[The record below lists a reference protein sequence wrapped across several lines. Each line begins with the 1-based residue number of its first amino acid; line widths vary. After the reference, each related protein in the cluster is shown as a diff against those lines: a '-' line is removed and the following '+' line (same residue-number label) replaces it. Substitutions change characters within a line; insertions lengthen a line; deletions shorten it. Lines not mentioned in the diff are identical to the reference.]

1 MTWTPDPSII
11 ITAEQKAAALQ
22 EQTRTALW
30 AERDRRFEE
39 TRWLVERHSEELL
52 LGRPTSLS
60 ASEYAELLAY
70 RQDLRD
76 LPEST
81 EIPVRLSGRSDPDEK

>member
-11 ITAEQKAAALQ
+11 ITAEQKVAAQEERVWAAL
-22 EQTRTALW
+22 R
-30 AERDRRFEE
+30 AERDRLFEE
-39 TRWLVERHSEELL
+39 TRWLVERHTEELV
-52 LGRPTSLS
+52 LGRATTLS
-60 ASEYAELLAY
+60 ASEYADLLAY

-81 EIPVRLSGRSDPDEK
+81 DDPSEVLWPEKPDL